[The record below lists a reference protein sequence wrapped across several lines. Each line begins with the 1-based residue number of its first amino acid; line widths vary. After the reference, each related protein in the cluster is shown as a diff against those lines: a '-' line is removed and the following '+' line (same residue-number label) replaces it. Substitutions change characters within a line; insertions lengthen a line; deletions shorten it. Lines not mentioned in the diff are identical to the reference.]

1 MSELTRMA
9 ELVAKLNEASRQ
21 YYELNE
27 PTISDDEWDA
37 MYAQL
42 RRLEESTGQRLPDS
56 PTRRVGGAVMEEFE
70 QHRHIA
76 RLWSMDKAQS
86 EEEILAWASR
96 CEKLTAEAGGLSKN
110 EYCVEYKLDGLTINL
125 TYEDGRLVQA
135 ATRGNGEIGEAILP
149 QAMTIQSIPLTIP
162 FKGRMEVQGEC
173 IMRLSTL
180 AKYNETAEEPL
191 KNARNAAAGALRNL
205 DPQVTASRHLD
216 ALFYQVGYI
225 EGRSFASQGEMLSFL
240 SENGLS
246 VSPFAERAESI
257 EEAMSLVHK
266 IEAQRDA
273 LDFLIDGATVKLTDM
288 RTREVLGNTDKFP
301 RWAIAFK
308 FPAQET
314 VTRLLDVTWEL
325 GRTGKLT
332 PLAHLEPVDICGV
345 TVRRATLNNYGDI
358 CRKRVRIGS
367 DVWVRRSNDVIPE
380 IMGVVWEGEGEAPE
394 TDLKVPTRCP
404 ACGGELT
411 QRGAHIFCMNRQTCR
426 PQSVARMA
434 HFASRQGMDI
444 EAFSEK
450 TAELFYDQLGVRSP
464 ADLYELHQTD
474 MVALKGFG
482 AKKAEKLLSELE
494 KSKSCELDA
503 FLFAIGIPNIGKKTA
518 RDLMEH
524 FGSLDALMTA
534 NEEEL
539 VALEDVGAIVA
550 ASITE
555 FFADED
561 NQRLVRRLLEHGVA
575 PQIKRDQNAGTL
587 FEGMSF
593 VLTGT
598 LPTLTRAQAE
608 ELIRR
613 NGGKATGSVS
623 KKTSVVLA
631 GESAGSKLE
640 KARALGVRIMD
651 EAEFLGLLSTPDA
664 AISAQNAPDM
674 QKMSADR

>member
-1 MSELTRMA
+1 MDERQRMQELIG
-9 ELVAKLNEASRQ
+9 KLNAASKA
-21 YYELNE
+21 YYDGNDA
-27 PTISDDEWDA
+27 IMSDDEWDA
-37 MYAQL
+37 MYAEL
-42 RRLEESTGQRLPDS
+42 RRLEAQTGERLADS
-56 PTRRVGGAVMEEFE
+56 PTRRVGGEVMEGFLP
-70 QHRHIA
+70 HRHIA

-86 EEEILAWASR
+86 EEEILAWAQR
-96 CEKLTAEAGGLSKN
+96 CERLTREAGGLPEN
-110 EYCVEYKLDGLTINL
+110 RYCVEYKLDGLTLNL
-125 TYEDGRLVQA
+125 TYDGGRLVQA
-135 ATRGNGEIGEAILP
+135 ATRGNGEVGEGILP
-149 QAMTIQSIPLTIP
+149 QAQTIRCIPHEIP

-180 AKYNETAEEPL
+180 EKYNETADEPL

-205 DPQVTASRHLD
+205 DPKVTASRNLD

-225 EGRSFASQGEMLSFL
+225 EGRSFDTQTEMLDFL
-240 SENGLS
+240 RENGLP
-246 VSPFAERAESI
+246 VSPFTGYASTI
-257 EEAMSLVHK
+257 EEALALVHR
-266 IEAQRDA
+266 IEAERDS
-273 LDFLIDGATVKLTDM
+273 LDFLIDGATIKLTDM
-288 RTREVLGNTDKFP
+288 RTREVLGTTDKFP
-301 RWAIAFK
+301 RWSIAFK

-314 VTRLLDVTWEL
+314 VTKLLNVSWEL

-358 CRKRVRIGS
+358 CRKRVRVGS

-394 TDLKVPTRCP
+394 TDIVPPTVCP
-404 ACGGELT
+404 ACGGALT
-411 QRGAHIFCMNRQTCR
+411 QRGAHIFCLNRQSCR
-426 PQSVARMA
+426 PQAIARMA

-450 TAELFYDQLGVRSP
+450 TAELFYDNLGVRSA
-464 ADLYELHQTD
+464 ADLYTLD
-474 MVALKGFG
+474 KASMVVLKGFG
-482 AKKAEKLLSELE
+482 EKKADKLLAELN
-494 KSKSCELDA
+494 KSKDCELDA

-524 FGSLDALMTA
+524 FGSLDSLMQADEDELTALD
-534 NEEEL
+534 
-539 VALEDVGAIVA
+539 DVGGIVA

-561 NQRLVRRLLEHGVA
+561 NQAFVRRLLACGVK
-575 PQIKRDQNAGTL
+575 PQIHQEEAAGEL
-587 FEGMSF
+587 FAGMTF

-608 ELIRR
+608 EMIRK

-640 KARALGVRIMD
+640 KAQKLGVRIMD
-651 EAEFLGLLSTPDA
+651 EAEFLA
-664 AISAQNAPDM
+664 AIENGEMRKS
-674 QKMSADR
+674 